1 METVHVQRGGVI
13 RTYTLLEKLGSGSFS
28 QVYKC
33 KTVIDGKEHIYVVLL
48 VVANALGGQGV
59 QQVLSQK

>member
-1 METVHVQRGGVI
+1 METIRVQRGGVI

-33 KTVIDGKEHIYVVLL
+33 RTVMDGKEQIYVVLHA
-48 VVANALGGQGV
+48 VANALG
-59 QQVLSQK
+59 SQSV